1 MGSLL
6 DDEIDITSLKH
17 ELKILDRKP
26 HLGHS
31 LDEIDFNSL
40 EPELKI
46 LKNEDI
52 DLSTKQLQQRID
64 EINAKL
70 TEGQKEN
77 LLVEVSKDDPAGYNC
92 EKQILNITEVS
103 FVDHVKCYNTTEEV
117 CSLVIL
123 KYCLLSLFTN

>member
-6 DDEIDITSLKH
+6 DDINLKSI
-17 ELKILDRKP
+17 EPKLKNLERKP
-26 HLGHS
+26 RLGPT
-31 LDEIDFNSL
+31 LEEIDFNSL

-46 LKNEDI
+46 LKNGDI
-52 DLSTKQLQQRID
+52 DLSTKQIQQKID

-70 TEGQKEN
+70 TEGEKEN
-77 LLVEVSKDDPAGYNC
+77 LLVEVSKEDPVGYNC

-103 FVDHVKCYNTTEEV
+103 FVEQVKCYNTTEEV

-123 KYCLLSLFTN
+123 R